1 MTMDTLRKG
10 FYVLDL
16 LILAVLLVCVIHT
29 VVYDKEWGFLI
40 LDAALLLR
48 FNSTFLLYR
57 KEKMSILPIVAFTL
71 LFGFAVL
78 SGTFE
83 NTIIRMSE
91 YPSIVLNNQPT
102 GDEHICQRYVAME
115 LLVKCVI
122 YWTWLIPVIIYAALA
137 ISRRLQKKDYRWYDL
152 MGCAMFYD
160 RAGKLFVTTCVLV
173 FIAMLIGYQMDEML
187 SFYALMT
194 LPMVAFYYLNRYV
207 GRNVNWLEYVILA
220 IGLYAFDKAQYQ
232 VDDERVAYLL
242 VSVAF
247 IMAVCIWMLAKTK
260 KIVATLFAF
269 VLMSIVLPGLSIG
282 YNVYQSMEGAR
293 SVNYVSPGMKKGYMY
308 IRRMEN
314 VNGKQKMMVGIRDRY
329 RTTIPCKFTII
340 VPDGLYSPFALCMT
354 EKRDSVY
361 YNVER
366 GYIFEKHSRE
376 EQRQETKL

>member
-1 MTMDTLRKG
+1 MDTLRKG

-16 LILAVLLVCVIHT
+16 LVLAVLMVCIIHT
-29 VVYDKEWGFLI
+29 VVYDNEWGFLI

-57 KEKMSILPIVAFTL
+57 KEKMSIVPIVIFTL
-71 LFGFAVL
+71 LFGFAML

-91 YPSIVLNNQPT
+91 YPSIVLNSQHT

-122 YWTWLIPVIIYAALA
+122 YWAWLMPIVAYTVLT
-137 ISRRLQKKDYRWYDL
+137 ISQRLKKNEYRWYDL
-152 MGCAMFYD
+152 IGFSVFKD
-160 RAGKLFVTTCVLV
+160 RAGKLLVKTCVLV

-194 LPMVAFYYLNRYV
+194 LPMVAFYYLNRYM
-207 GRNVNWLEYVILA
+207 GRNVSWLEYVILA
-220 IGLYAFDKAQYQ
+220 IGLYVYDKAQYQ
-232 VDDERVAYLL
+232 VDNERVAYLL
-242 VSVAF
+242 VSAAF
-247 IMAVCIWMLAKTK
+247 IIAVCIWMMIKTK

-282 YNVYQSMEGAR
+282 YNIYQSMEGAR
-293 SVNYVSPGMKKGYMY
+293 SVNYVSPGMKKEYMY

-314 VNGKQKMMVGIRDRY
+314 VNGKQRMKVGIRDRY
-329 RTTIPCKFTII
+329 HTTIPCKFTII
-340 VPDGLYSPFALCMT
+340 LPDGLYSPFALCMT

-366 GYIFEKHSRE
+366 GYIFEKGIDR
-376 EQRQETKL
+376 K

>member
-1 MTMDTLRKG
+1 MDTLRKG

-122 YWTWLIPVIIYAALA
+122 YWTWLMPVIIYAALA

-366 GYIFEKHSRE
+366 GYIFEKGIDR
-376 EQRQETKL
+376 K

>member
-122 YWTWLIPVIIYAALA
+122 YWTWLMPVIIYAALA

-152 MGCAMFYD
+152 MGCALFYD

-354 EKRDSVY
+354 EERDSVY
-361 YNVER
+361 YNVEQ
-366 GYIFEKHSRE
+366 GYIFEKSIDR
-376 EQRQETKL
+376 K

>member
-1 MTMDTLRKG
+1 MDTLRKG

-48 FNSTFLLYR
+48 FNNTFLLYR

-115 LLVKCVI
+115 SLVKCVI
-122 YWTWLIPVIIYAALA
+122 YWTWLMPVIIYAALA

-293 SVNYVSPGMKKGYMY
+293 SVNYVSPVMKKGYMY

-314 VNGKQKMMVGIRDRY
+314 VNGKQRMKVGIRDRY
-329 RTTIPCKFTII
+329 HTTIPCKFSII

-366 GYIFEKHSRE
+366 GYIFEKGIDR
-376 EQRQETKL
+376 K

>member
-16 LILAVLLVCVIHT
+16 LVLAVLLVCIIHT
-29 VVYDKEWGFLI
+29 VVYDNDWGFLI

-48 FNSTFLLYR
+48 YNSTFLLYR
-57 KEKMSILPIVAFTL
+57 KEKMSIIPIVIFTL
-71 LFGFAVL
+71 LFGFTVL

-83 NTIIRMSE
+83 NTIFRMSE
-91 YPSIVLNNQPT
+91 DPSIVLNSQPT
-102 GDEHICQRYVAME
+102 GDERICQRYVAME

-122 YWTWLIPVIIYAALA
+122 YWAWLMPIVAYAILA
-137 ISRRLQKKDYRWYDL
+137 ISQRLKKNEYRWYDL
-152 MGCAMFYD
+152 MGRAMFKD
-160 RAGKLFVTTCVLV
+160 RAGKLLVTTCVLV

-207 GRNVNWLEYVILA
+207 GRNVNWLEYVVLA
-220 IGLYAFDKAQYQ
+220 MGLYAYDKAQYH

-242 VSVAF
+242 VSAAF
-247 IMAVCIWMLAKTK
+247 IMAVCIWMMIKTK

-269 VLMSIVLPGLSIG
+269 VLMSVVLPGLSIG
-282 YNVYQSMEGAR
+282 YNIYQSMEGAR

-314 VNGKQKMMVGIRDRY
+314 VNGKQRMKVGIRDRY
-329 RTTIPCKFTII
+329 HTTIPCKFSII

-354 EKRDSVY
+354 ENRDSVF
-361 YNVER
+361 YNVEQ
-366 GYIFEKHSRE
+366 GYIFEKGVDR
-376 EQRQETKL
+376 K

>member
-16 LILAVLLVCVIHT
+16 LVLAILMVCIIHT
-29 VVYDKEWGFLI
+29 VVYDNEWGFLI

-57 KEKMSILPIVAFTL
+57 KEKMSIVPIVIFTL
-71 LFGFAVL
+71 LFGFAML

-83 NTIIRMSE
+83 DTIIRMSE
-91 YPSIVLNNQPT
+91 YPSIVLNTQHT
-102 GDEHICQRYVAME
+102 GDEHVCQRYVAME
-115 LLVKCVI
+115 MLVKCVI
-122 YWTWLIPVIIYAALA
+122 YWTWLMPVIIYAALA

-247 IMAVCIWMLAKTK
+247 IMAVCMWMMIKTK
-260 KIVATLFAF
+260 KVVATLFAF

-282 YNVYQSMEGAR
+282 YNIYQSMEGAR

-308 IRRMEN
+308 IRRMES
-314 VNGKQKMMVGIRDRY
+314 VNGKQRMKVGIRDRY

-340 VPDGLYSPFALCMT
+340 VPDGFYSPFALCMT

-376 EQRQETKL
+376 GQRQ

>member
-122 YWTWLIPVIIYAALA
+122 YWTWLMPVIIYAALA

-247 IMAVCIWMLAKTK
+247 IMAVCIWMLAKTT

-269 VLMSIVLPGLSIG
+269 VLMSVVLPGLSVG
-282 YNVYQSMEGAR
+282 YNIYQSMEGAR

-308 IRRMEN
+308 IRRMES
-314 VNGKQKMMVGIRDRY
+314 VNGKQRMKVGIRDRY
-329 RTTIPCKFTII
+329 HTTIPCKFTII

-361 YNVER
+361 YNVEQ
-366 GYIFEKHSRE
+366 GYIFEKGVDR
-376 EQRQETKL
+376 K

>member
-1 MTMDTLRKG
+1 MNTLRKG

-16 LILAVLLVCVIHT
+16 LVLTILMVCIIHT
-29 VVYDKEWGFLI
+29 VVYDNEWGFLI

-57 KEKMSILPIVAFTL
+57 KEKMSFLPIVAFTL
-71 LFGFAVL
+71 LFGFAAL

-91 YPSIVLNNQPT
+91 YPSIVLNTQHT
-102 GDEHICQRYVAME
+102 GDEHVCQRYVAME
-115 LLVKCVI
+115 MLVKCVI
-122 YWTWLIPVIIYAALA
+122 YWAWLMPIVAYAVLT
-137 ISRRLQKKDYRWYDL
+137 ISQRLKKNEYRWYDL
-152 MGCAMFYD
+152 IGFAVFKD
-160 RAGKLFVTTCVLV
+160 SAGKLFVTTCTLA
-173 FIAMLIGYQMDEML
+173 FIAMLIGYQMDEIL
-187 SFYALMT
+187 SFYAMMT
-194 LPMVAFYYLNRYV
+194 LPLVAFYCLNRYV

-220 IGLYAFDKAQYQ
+220 IGLYVYDKAQYQ

-242 VSVAF
+242 VSAVVV
-247 IMAVCIWMLAKTK
+247 MAVCMWMMIKTK
-260 KIVATLFAF
+260 KVVAALFAS

-282 YNVYQSMEGAR
+282 YNIYQSMEGAR
-293 SVNYVSPGMKKGYMY
+293 SVNYVSPGMKKEYMY

-366 GYIFEKHSRE
+366 GYVFEKHSRE
-376 EQRQETKL
+376 GQRQ

>member
-1 MTMDTLRKG
+1 MDTLRKG

-16 LILAVLLVCVIHT
+16 LVLTILMVCIIHT
-29 VVYDKEWGFLI
+29 VVYDNEWGFLI

-57 KEKMSILPIVAFTL
+57 KEKMSFLPIVAFTL

-83 NTIIRMSE
+83 NSIVRMSE
-91 YPSIVLNNQPT
+91 YPSIVLNHQPT
-102 GDEHICQRYVAME
+102 VEEHICQRYVAME
-115 LLVKCVI
+115 MLVKCVI
-122 YWTWLIPVIIYAALA
+122 YWAWLMPIVAYAVLT
-137 ISRRLQKKDYRWYDL
+137 ISQRLKKNEYRWYDL
-152 MGCAMFYD
+152 IGFAVFKD
-160 RAGKLFVTTCVLV
+160 SAGKLFVTTCTLA
-173 FIAMLIGYQMDEML
+173 FIAMLIGYQMDEIL
-187 SFYALMT
+187 SFYAMMT
-194 LPMVAFYYLNRYV
+194 LPLVAFYCLNRYV

-220 IGLYAFDKAQYQ
+220 IGLYVYDKAQYQ
-232 VDDERVAYLL
+232 VDDERIAYLL
-242 VSVAF
+242 VSAVVV
-247 IMAVCIWMLAKTK
+247 MAVCMWMMIKTK
-260 KIVATLFAF
+260 KVVAALFAS

-282 YNVYQSMEGAR
+282 YNIYQSMEGVR

-366 GYIFEKHSRE
+366 GYVFEKHSRE
-376 EQRQETKL
+376 GQRQ

>member
-16 LILAVLLVCVIHT
+16 LVLAVLLVCIIHT
-29 VVYDKEWGFLI
+29 VVYDNEWGFLI

-83 NTIIRMSE
+83 NSIVRMSE
-91 YPSIVLNNQPT
+91 YPSIVLSTQPI
-102 GDEHICQRYVAME
+102 GDEHICQRYLAME

-122 YWTWLIPVIIYAALA
+122 YWAWLMPIVIYAALA
-137 ISRRLQKKDYRWYDL
+137 ISCRLQKKDYRWYDL

-194 LPMVAFYYLNRYV
+194 LPLVTFYYLNKYV

-220 IGLYAFDKAQYQ
+220 IGLYVYDKAQYQ

-247 IMAVCIWMLAKTK
+247 IMAVCIWMMIKTK
-260 KIVATLFAF
+260 KVVAALFAF
-269 VLMSIVLPGLSIG
+269 VLMSVVLPGLSIG
-282 YNVYQSMEGAR
+282 YNIYQSMEGAR
-293 SVNYVSPGMKKGYMY
+293 SVNYVSPGIKKGYMY

-314 VNGKQKMMVGIRDRY
+314 VNGKQRMKVGIRDRY

>member
-1 MTMDTLRKG
+1 MDTLRKG

-16 LILAVLLVCVIHT
+16 LVLTILMVCIIHT
-29 VVYDKEWGFLI
+29 VAYDNEWGFLI
-40 LDAALLLR
+40 LDATLLLR

-57 KEKMSILPIVAFTL
+57 KEKMSFLPIVAFTL

-83 NTIIRMSE
+83 NSIVRMSE
-91 YPSIVLNNQPT
+91 YPSIVLNHQPT
-102 GDEHICQRYVAME
+102 VEEHICQRYVAME
-115 LLVKCVI
+115 FLVKCVI
-122 YWTWLIPVIIYAALA
+122 YWTWLMPIVAYAVLT
-137 ISRRLQKKDYRWYDL
+137 ISQRLKKNEYRWYDL
-152 MGCAMFYD
+152 IGFAVFKD
-160 RAGKLFVTTCVLV
+160 SAGKLFVTTCTLA
-173 FIAMLIGYQMDEML
+173 FIAMLIGYQMDEIL
-187 SFYALMT
+187 SFYAMMT
-194 LPMVAFYYLNRYV
+194 LPLVAFYYLNRYV

-220 IGLYAFDKAQYQ
+220 IGLYVYDKAQYQ
-232 VDDERVAYLL
+232 VDDERIAYLL
-242 VSVAF
+242 VSAVVV
-247 IMAVCIWMLAKTK
+247 MAVCMWMMIKTK
-260 KIVATLFAF
+260 KVVAALFAS

-282 YNVYQSMEGAR
+282 YNIYQSMEGAR
-293 SVNYVSPGMKKGYMY
+293 SVNYVSPGTKKGYMY

-366 GYIFEKHSRE
+366 GYVFEKHSRE
-376 EQRQETKL
+376 GQRQ

>member
-1 MTMDTLRKG
+1 MDTLRKG

-16 LILAVLLVCVIHT
+16 LVLTILMVCIIHT
-29 VVYDKEWGFLI
+29 VVYDNEWGFLI

-57 KEKMSILPIVAFTL
+57 KEKMSFLPIVAFTL

-83 NTIIRMSE
+83 NSIVRMSE
-91 YPSIVLNNQPT
+91 YPSIVLNHQPT
-102 GDEHICQRYVAME
+102 VEEHICQRYVAME
-115 LLVKCVI
+115 FLVKCVI
-122 YWTWLIPVIIYAALA
+122 YWTWLMPIVAYMVLT
-137 ISRRLQKKDYRWYDL
+137 ISQRLKKNEDRWYDL
-152 MGCAMFYD
+152 IGFAVFKD
-160 RAGKLFVTTCVLV
+160 RAGKLFVTTCTLA
-173 FIAMLIGYQMDEML
+173 FIAMLVGYQMDEIL
-187 SFYALMT
+187 SFYAMMT
-194 LPMVAFYYLNRYV
+194 LPLVAFYYLNRYV

-220 IGLYAFDKAQYQ
+220 IGLYVYDKAQYQ
-232 VDDERVAYLL
+232 IDDERVAYLL
-242 VSVAF
+242 VSAVVV
-247 IMAVCIWMLAKTK
+247 MAVCMWMMIKTK
-260 KIVATLFAF
+260 KVVAALFAS

-282 YNVYQSMEGAR
+282 YNIYQSMEGAR
-293 SVNYVSPGMKKGYMY
+293 SVNYVSPGTKKGYMY

-366 GYIFEKHSRE
+366 GYVFEKHSRE
-376 EQRQETKL
+376 GQRQ

>member
-91 YPSIVLNNQPT
+91 YPIIVLNNQPT

-122 YWTWLIPVIIYAALA
+122 YWTWLMPVIIYAALA

-340 VPDGLYSPFALCMT
+340 VPDGLYSPFALCLT
-354 EKRDSVY
+354 EKRDGVY

-366 GYIFEKHSRE
+366 GYVFEKNNR
-376 EQRQETKL
+376 

>member
-1 MTMDTLRKG
+1 MDTLRKG

-122 YWTWLIPVIIYAALA
+122 YWTWLMPVIIYAALA

-247 IMAVCIWMLAKTK
+247 IMAVCIWMLAKTT

-340 VPDGLYSPFALCMT
+340 VPDGLYSPFAMCMT
-354 EKRDSVY
+354 EKRDSVF
-361 YNVER
+361 YNVEQ
-366 GYIFEKHSRE
+366 GYIFEKGIDR
-376 EQRQETKL
+376 K

>member
-1 MTMDTLRKG
+1 MDTLRKG

-16 LILAVLLVCVIHT
+16 LVLTILMVCIIHT
-29 VVYDKEWGFLI
+29 VAYDNEWGFLI
-40 LDAALLLR
+40 LDATLLLR

-57 KEKMSILPIVAFTL
+57 KEKMSFLPIVAFTL
-71 LFGFAVL
+71 LFGFAAL

-91 YPSIVLNNQPT
+91 YPSIVLNTQHT
-102 GDEHICQRYVAME
+102 GDEHVCQRYVAME
-115 LLVKCVI
+115 MLVKCVI
-122 YWTWLIPVIIYAALA
+122 YWAWLMPIVAYAVLT
-137 ISRRLQKKDYRWYDL
+137 ISQRLKKNEYRWYDL
-152 MGCAMFYD
+152 IGFAVFKD
-160 RAGKLFVTTCVLV
+160 SAGKLFVTTCTLA
-173 FIAMLIGYQMDEML
+173 FIAMLIGYQMDEIL
-187 SFYALMT
+187 SFYAMMT
-194 LPMVAFYYLNRYV
+194 LPLVAFYCLNRYV

-220 IGLYAFDKAQYQ
+220 IGLYVYDKAQYQ
-232 VDDERVAYLL
+232 IDDERVAYLL
-242 VSVAF
+242 VSAVVV
-247 IMAVCIWMLAKTK
+247 MAVCMWMMIKTK
-260 KIVATLFAF
+260 KVVAALFAS

-282 YNVYQSMEGAR
+282 YNIYQSMEGAR
-293 SVNYVSPGMKKGYMY
+293 SVNYVSPGTKKGYMY

-366 GYIFEKHSRE
+366 GYVFEKHSRE
-376 EQRQETKL
+376 GQRQ

>member
-1 MTMDTLRKG
+1 MDTLRKG

-16 LILAVLLVCVIHT
+16 LVLAVLLVCVIHT
-29 VVYDKEWGFLI
+29 VVYDNEWGFLI
-40 LDAALLLR
+40 LNAALLLR

-91 YPSIVLNNQPT
+91 YPIIVLNNQPT

-122 YWTWLIPVIIYAALA
+122 YWTWLMPVIIYAALA

-340 VPDGLYSPFALCMT
+340 VPDGLYSPFALCLT
-354 EKRDSVY
+354 EKRDGVY
-361 YNVER
+361 YNVDR
-366 GYIFEKHSRE
+366 GYVFENNNR
-376 EQRQETKL
+376 

>member
-1 MTMDTLRKG
+1 MDTLRKG

-16 LILAVLLVCVIHT
+16 LVLTILMVCIIHT
-29 VVYDKEWGFLI
+29 VVYDNEWGFLI

-57 KEKMSILPIVAFTL
+57 KEKMSFLPIVAFTL
-71 LFGFAVL
+71 LFGFAAL

-83 NTIIRMSE
+83 NTIIRMRE
-91 YPSIVLNNQPT
+91 YPSIVLNTQHT
-102 GDEHICQRYVAME
+102 GDEHVCQRYVAME
-115 LLVKCVI
+115 MLVKCVI
-122 YWTWLIPVIIYAALA
+122 YWAWLMPIVAYAVLT
-137 ISRRLQKKDYRWYDL
+137 ISQRLKKNEYRWYDL
-152 MGCAMFYD
+152 IGFAVFKD
-160 RAGKLFVTTCVLV
+160 SAGKLFVTTCTLA
-173 FIAMLIGYQMDEML
+173 FIAMLIGYQMDEIL
-187 SFYALMT
+187 SFYAMMT
-194 LPMVAFYYLNRYV
+194 LPLVAFYCLNRYV

-220 IGLYAFDKAQYQ
+220 IGLYVYDKAQYQ
-232 VDDERVAYLL
+232 IDDERVAYLL
-242 VSVAF
+242 VSAVVV
-247 IMAVCIWMLAKTK
+247 MAVCMWMMIKTK
-260 KIVATLFAF
+260 KVVAALFAS

-282 YNVYQSMEGAR
+282 YNIYQSMEGVR
-293 SVNYVSPGMKKGYMY
+293 SVNYVSPGTKKGYMY

-366 GYIFEKHSRE
+366 GYVFEKHSRE
-376 EQRQETKL
+376 GQRQ